1 MCLSL
6 LGERQWK
13 GYPPVKKYGKETGQC
28 CANDLVVTNDT
39 SINHNISEFLPDG
52 CHSFIQSKGFK
63 CAHLNIRSLTKHTD
77 QLRWIMYNI
86 SPDVLSINETRLDS
100 TVTDNAVCIDG
111 YNVFRKD
118 RNRLGG
124 GVCLYVKCIHNACVR
139 NDLLSDDLEA
149 ICVEVAFPKRKNLLA
164 VSLYRPPSSCV
175 DYLKHISNNFE
186 AGLRESKHFNLDCGI
201 AKD

>member
-6 LGERQWK
+6 LGEGK
-13 GYPPVKKYGKETGQC
+13 GKDTAGEKYGKETGQC
-28 CANDLVVTNDT
+28 CANDLGVTNDT
-39 SINHNISEFLPDG
+39 SINHNISGFLPDG
-52 CHSFIQSKGFK
+52 CNSFIQSKGFK
-63 CAHLNIRSLTKHTD
+63 CAHLNIRSLTKHID

-86 SPDVLSINETRLDS
+86 SPDVLSINATMLDS

-149 ICVEVAFPKRKNLLA
+149 IWVKVAFPKPKNLLI
-164 VSLYRPPSSCV
+164 VSLYRPPSSCRWFK
-175 DYLKHISNNFE
+175 LF
-186 AGLRESKHFNLDCGI
+186 LDICDMHVPI
-201 AKD
+201 RHYRIKLMN